1 VSGQEEYELVY
12 RSPDSAVSV
21 DIVSGS
27 VEGQRLLCL
36 VVDEIED
43 DEDEAG
49 ALRMVGHIRRTI
61 NRLEAAQEAV
71 ERRYRL

>member
-1 VSGQEEYELVY
+1 MSGQEDYELVY
-12 RSPDSAVSV
+12 RSPDGGVQL

-36 VVDEIED
+36 VVEEIED

-49 ALRMVGHIRRTI
+49 ALRMTGHIRRLI
-61 NRLEAAQEAV
+61 NRLEAAQEVV